1 MARLLTDVDALFLG
15 TDAVDRMFIGEIII
29 WNGDDVPELEAS
41 SYVYYDWS
49 SYTP

>member
-1 MARLLTDVDALFLG
+1 MARRLNDADALFLG
-15 TDAVDRMFIGEIII
+15 TDVVDRMFIGETLI
-29 WNGDDVPELEAS
+29 WNGDNVPELEAS